1 MYSCVECASKSSATH
16 GAHAGRQAQ
25 KHACPSL
32 DAEGKKEE
40 MVYVRRKD
48 RNERSYTRLHSGKD
62 DITYQAL
69 KCHPRCEVTVEIKS

>member
-1 MYSCVECASKSSATH
+1 MRRLCEQTLSHARR

-40 MVYVRRKD
+40 MVHVRRKD
-48 RNERSYTRLHSGKD
+48 RNERSYYTRLHSGWD

-69 KCHPRCEVTVEIKS
+69 RCREVTVQII